1 MDQTDSTSPSV
12 IEAADEVFSQWEGT
26 SSVPG
31 VAYGVVRHGTLVHS
45 GGLGSASLGGPA
57 PDADTV
63 FRIASMTKSF
73 TASAVLLLRDEGA
86 LRLDDPLAVHLPV
99 ASALDQRD
107 GPAITLRDLLTM
119 GAGLATDD
127 PWGDRQESLP
137 IPEFDDLVAGGL
149 SACWPNRTAF
159 EYSNTAYALLG
170 RVIEQ
175 VSGLDYPT
183 FVRQRL
189 CRPLGMTAT
198 AFDPHD
204 VPADRR
210 AEGYRIA
217 ADGKP
222 VPEPLVSPGAYS
234 AMGGLLSSVRDL
246 ATWIGGFTDA
256 WTAAAPP
263 HPVDR
268 WSRREAQEMARFIA
282 VEPLPEGG
290 SVAVGYGYGLQA
302 QQHSVL
308 GRIVAHS
315 GGYPGFGS
323 HMRWH
328 PASGWGVVALG
339 NSTYA
344 PMHVPVA
351 EALSRIVTMTGAAHG
366 SSPAM
371 VVDPWPQ
378 TIAAM
383 TVAERL
389 LAGDD
394 SVVDDATWS
403 PNMDLDIPRAERL
416 AQLTGIRESLGSW
429 TRDEASVKHPTPARA
444 TWTVSGETGAA
455 RLEVW
460 MTPERHPRIQ
470 KLVVTAVPDPEAQ
483 PD

>member
-1 MDQTDSTSPSV
+1 MDLTDSTEHGV
-12 IEAADEVFSQWEGT
+12 TDATDEVFSQWEET

-31 VAYGVVRHGTLVHS
+31 VAYGVVRNGVLVHA
-45 GGLGSASLGGPA
+45 GGLGVASVGGTTPG
-57 PDADTV
+57 ADTV

-86 LRLDDPLAVHLPV
+86 LRLDDPLAAHLPV
-99 ASALDQRD
+99 AAVLDERD
-107 GPAITLRDLLTM
+107 GPPVTLRDLLTM
-119 GAGLATDD
+119 GVGLATDD

-137 IPEFDDLVAGGL
+137 IADFDALVAGGL

-175 VSGLDYPT
+175 VSGVDYPT
-183 FVRQRL
+183 FVRERL
-189 CRPLGMTAT
+189 CVPLGMADTG
-198 AFDPHD
+198 FDPKD

-210 AEGYRIA
+210 ATGYRIA
-217 ADGKP
+217 ADGTP
-222 VPEPLVSPGAYS
+222 VPEPLVAPGAYS

-246 ATWIGGFTDA
+246 AMWVGGFTES
-256 WTAAAPP
+256 WTGNGEG

-282 VEPLPEGG
+282 VEPLPDGG
-290 SVAVGYGYGLQA
+290 SVAGGYGLGLGV

-308 GRIVAHS
+308 GRIVSHS

-339 NSTYA
+339 NATYA

-351 EALSRIVTMTGAAHG
+351 EALSRIVTMTDVAHG
-366 SSPAM
+366 ESPA
-371 VVDPWPQ
+371 VVVEPWPA

-383 TVAERL
+383 DVVEQL

-394 SVVDDATWS
+394 SGVVDSTWS
-403 PNMDLDIPRAERL
+403 PNMDLDIPRAERI
-416 AQLTGIRESLGSW
+416 AQLSGVREAVGAF
-429 TRDEASVKHPTPARA
+429 TRDDASVRHPSPARA
-444 TWTVSGETGAA
+444 TWTVAGETGSA

-470 KLVVTAVPDPEAQ
+470 KLVVTRVLDPA
-483 PD
+483 DK

>member
-1 MDQTDSTSPSV
+1 VDLTDSTEHGV
-12 IEAADEVFSQWEGT
+12 TDATDEVFSQWEET

-31 VAYGVVRHGTLVHS
+31 VAYGVVRNGVLVHA
-45 GGLGSASLGGPA
+45 GGLGVASVDGTTPG
-57 PDADTV
+57 ADTV

-73 TASAVLLLRDEGA
+73 TALAVLLLRDEGA
-86 LRLDDPLAVHLPV
+86 LRLDDPLAAYLPV
-99 ASALDQRD
+99 AAVLDERD
-107 GPAITLRDLLTM
+107 GPPLTLRDLLTM

-137 IPEFDDLVAGGL
+137 IADFDALVAGGL

-159 EYSNTAYALLG
+159 EYSNTSYALLG

-175 VSGLDYPT
+175 VSGVDFPI
-183 FVRQRL
+183 FVRERL
-189 CRPLGMTAT
+189 CVPLGMTDT
-198 AFDPHD
+198 VFDPKD

-210 AEGYRIA
+210 ATGYRIT
-217 ADGKP
+217 ADGTP
-222 VPEPLVSPGAYS
+222 VPEPLVAPGAYS

-246 ATWIGGFTDA
+246 ATWVGGFTES
-256 WTAAAPP
+256 WTDGGDG
-263 HPVDR
+263 HPVDQ

-282 VEPLPEGG
+282 VEPLTDGG
-290 SVAVGYGYGLQA
+290 TVAGGYGFGLGV

-308 GRIVAHS
+308 GRIVSHS

-351 EALSRIVTMTGAAHG
+351 DALSRIVTMTDAAHG
-366 SSPAM
+366 ESPA
-371 VVDPWPQ
+371 VVVEPWPA

-383 TVAERL
+383 DVVEQL

-394 SVVDDATWS
+394 SGVVDSTWS
-403 PNMDLDIPRAERL
+403 PNMDLDIPRAERI
-416 AQLTGIRESLGSW
+416 AQLSGVREAVGAF
-429 TRDEASVKHPTPARA
+429 TRDDASVRHPSPARA
-444 TWTVSGETGAA
+444 AWTVAGETGSA

-470 KLVVTAVPDPEAQ
+470 KLVATRVSDPA
-483 PD
+483 D

>member
-1 MDQTDSTSPSV
+1 MDLTDSTEHGV
-12 IEAADEVFSQWEGT
+12 ADATDEVFSQWEGT

-31 VAYGVVRHGTLVHS
+31 VAYGVVRNGVLVHS
-45 GGLGSASLGGPA
+45 GGLGAASLGGPT

-86 LRLDDPLAVHLPV
+86 LRLDDPVAGHLPV
-99 ASALDQRD
+99 AAVLDERD
-107 GPAITLRDLLTM
+107 GPPVTVRDLLTM

-127 PWGDRQESLP
+127 PWGDRHESLP
-137 IPEFDDLVAGGL
+137 IPEFDALVAGGL

-175 VSGLDYPT
+175 VSGLDYPA
-183 FVRQRL
+183 FVRERL
-189 CRPLGMTAT
+189 LAPLGMAAT
-198 AFDPHD
+198 LFDPHD

-210 AEGYRIA
+210 AQGYRVA
-217 ADGKP
+217 ADGTR

-256 WTAAAPP
+256 WTDAPVP
-263 HPVDR
+263 HPLDR
-268 WSRREAQEMARFIA
+268 WSRREAQEMARFMA
-282 VEPLPEGG
+282 VESLFEGG
-290 SVAVGYGYGLQA
+290 SVAVAYGYGLQV

-339 NSTYA
+339 NATYA
-344 PMHVPVA
+344 PMQVPVA

-366 SSPAM
+366 ASPAM
-371 VVDPWPQ
+371 VVEPWPQ
-378 TIAAM
+378 MIAAM
-383 TVAERL
+383 AVAEQL

-394 SVVDDATWS
+394 SGVDDSTWS
-403 PNMDLDIPRAERL
+403 PNMDLDVPRAERL
-416 AQLTGIRESLGSW
+416 AQLSGIRESLGGW
-429 TRDEASVKHPTPARA
+429 TRDDMSVKHPTPARA
-444 TWTVSGETGAA
+444 TWTVTGETGSA

-470 KLVVTAVPDPEAQ
+470 KLVVTPVAEPAE
-483 PD
+483 